1 MDSSDAVKKWMAWSE
16 VFISMIMV
24 QVFATGMQLLSK
36 VILNQGTFI
45 FALLTYRHVVA
56 ALCVSPFAFC
66 FERGLSKKYT
76 WSLLFWLF
84 INALT
89 GMTGAMGL
97 YYYGL
102 RDTTATYAINF
113 LNLIPIF
120 TFIFSIILRIEKL
133 KLDTIEGKFKT
144 LGAILCVGGAL
155 TTSLYKGKDIIHF
168 GHPKIHH
175 NSTVN
180 ISQRH
185 HWTRGTFM
193 LVGSVMSYAS
203 WYMVQVKLLKIFP
216 FKFTL
221 TMLTCMVTS
230 LQSAVIGL
238 FIDTSKVSWTLGWN
252 LQLITIVYSGALA
265 TAATFCLITRVIPK
279 RGPTYP
285 PMFNPLALIFT
296 AFFEA
301 LIFGQAIT
309 LGSLLGSFFIMLG
322 LYAFLWAKKKEY
334 KKFQAQAQAQANVQ
348 VTVVGD
354 EG

>member
-1 MDSSDAVKKWMAWSE
+1 
-16 VFISMIMV
+16 
-24 QVFATGMQLLSK
+24 
-36 VILNQGTFI
+36 
-45 FALLTYRHVVA
+45 
-56 ALCVSPFAFC
+56 
-66 FERGLSKKYT
+66 
-76 WSLLFWLF
+76 
-84 INALT
+84 
-89 GMTGAMGL
+89 MTGAMGL

-175 NSTVN
+175 NSSSTIKVN

-203 WYMVQVKLLKIFP
+203 WYMVQVKLQKIFP
-216 FKFTL
+216 FKFTS

-230 LQSAVIGL
+230 LQSVVIGL
-238 FIDTSKVSWTLGWN
+238 CIDTSKAPWTLGWN

-296 AFFEA
+296 SFFEA

-309 LGSLLGSFFIMLG
+309 LGSLLGSFFIIVG

-334 KKFQAQAQAQANVQ
+334 KKFQAQAQAQAQANVQ

-354 EG
+354 EGSSRVNSTIIPTYSLEDHSSTVADNAKH

>member
-1 MDSSDAVKKWMAWSE
+1 MDSFEVVKKWMAWSE

-36 VILNQGTFI
+36 LILSQGTFI

-56 ALCVSPFAFC
+56 ALCVSPFAFF

-76 WSLLFWLF
+76 WSLLFWIF

-89 GMTGAMGL
+89 G
-97 YYYGL
+97 
-102 RDTTATYAINF
+102 
-113 LNLIPIF
+113 
-120 TFIFSIILRIEKL
+120 IEKL

-155 TTSLYKGKDIIHF
+155 ATSLYKGKDIIHF

-175 NSTVN
+175 NSSSTITVN
-180 ISQRH
+180 ISHRH

-203 WYMVQVKLLKIFP
+203 WYMVQVKLQKIFP
-216 FKFTL
+216 FKFTS

-238 FIDTSKVSWTLGWN
+238 CIDTSRASWTLGWN
-252 LQLITIVYSGALA
+252 LKLITIVYSGALA

-301 LIFGQAIT
+301 FIFGQAIT
-309 LGSLLGSFFIMLG
+309 LGSLLGSFFIIVG

-334 KKFQAQAQAQANVQ
+334 KKFQAEAQAKAQAQANVQ

-354 EG
+354 EGSSRVNSTTIPTY

>member
-1 MDSSDAVKKWMAWSE
+1 MDSFEVVKKWMAWSE

-36 VILNQGTFI
+36 LILSQGTFI

-56 ALCVSPFAFC
+56 ALCVSPFAFF
-66 FERGLSKKYT
+66 FE
-76 WSLLFWLF
+76 
-84 INALT
+84 
-89 GMTGAMGL
+89 
-97 YYYGL
+97 
-102 RDTTATYAINF
+102 
-113 LNLIPIF
+113 
-120 TFIFSIILRIEKL
+120 RIEKL

-155 TTSLYKGKDIIHF
+155 ATSLYKGKDIIHF

-175 NSTVN
+175 NSSSTITVN
-180 ISQRH
+180 ISHRH

-203 WYMVQVKLLKIFP
+203 WYMVQ
-216 FKFTL
+216 
-221 TMLTCMVTS
+221 
-230 LQSAVIGL
+230 
-238 FIDTSKVSWTLGWN
+238 
-252 LQLITIVYSGALA
+252 GALA

-301 LIFGQAIT
+301 FIFGQAIT
-309 LGSLLGSFFIMLG
+309 LGSLLGSFFIIVG

-334 KKFQAQAQAQANVQ
+334 KKFQAEAQAKAQAQANVQ

-354 EG
+354 EGSSRVNSTIIPTY